1 MTAVQELKGVVQRAR
16 KDVPTR
22 GFSQSFEL
30 TASFQDI
37 DFKKQPLNMNEVV
50 SLPNGFKNRPTV
62 CVFATGDLAL
72 RAKRGGADVVLGE
85 EDLTQLASQ
94 KRNAK
99 KLAKNHEFFLA
110 EAKLMVGVGKSLG
123 TQLGPLGK
131 MPTPL
136 APNAPI
142 DDVIK
147 NLRSSIRMRCRNQY
161 SIACKVGD
169 ESMDDEKISENAHAI
184 LDSLEK
190 KLPSGSRN
198 VKNVHLK
205 LTMGHLASLRGAK

>member
-16 KDVPTR
+16 KDVPKR
-22 GFSQSFEL
+22 EFSQAFEL
-30 TASFQDI
+30 TASLQDI
-37 DFKKQPLNMNEVV
+37 DFKKQPLNVNEII

-62 CVFATGDLAL
+62 CIFATGDLAL

-85 EDLTQLASQ
+85 EDLTQLASK
-94 KRNAK
+94 KRDAK
-99 KLAKNHEFFLA
+99 KLAKTHDFFLA

-131 MPTPL
+131 MPTPI

-142 DDVIK
+142 DNMIE
-147 NLRSSIRMRCRNQY
+147 NLRTAIRMRCRNQY

-169 ESMDDEKISENAHAI
+169 ESMDDEKVSENVHVI
-184 LDSLEK
+184 LNSLEE

-198 VKNVHLK
+198 VKNIHIK